1 MSWAGR
7 IFLGEGWMI
16 YAGPV
21 GPTTWHRHHAFQL
34 VCSLERALIL
44 RGRADAVGESCHV
57 AAIPNDVDHKFE
69 SGCPSTILGYV
80 DPETLWGRRLRRTVI
95 ASARADAWRT
105 SGGPLVD
112 LSKID
117 PPRTWPAAAAV
128 RDQMIDRVTGEAVRP
143 VPLHPALLAARR
155 WLVSQVDGGDVS
167 LGGAAAAAYLSESR
181 LSHLL
186 AEQLGLGWR
195 PLVLWLR
202 LQRAA
207 AELGAGHSLAAAA
220 SAAGFADG
228 AHLTRTFRRMFGL
241 APSEVSDVATFV
253 RAPEE

>member
-1 MSWAGR
+1 M
-7 IFLGEGWMI
+7 L
-16 YAGPV
+16 YVGPV

-34 VCSLERALIL
+34 VCSLEQEVLI
-44 RGRADAVGESCHV
+44 RGRDDVAGEACRV
-57 AAIPNDVDHKFE
+57 AAIPNDVEHRVE
-69 SGCPSTILGYV
+69 SGCASTILAYV
-80 DPETLWGRRLRRTVI
+80 DPETLWGRRLRRTVTP
-95 ASARADAWRT
+95 SARANAWRT
-105 SGGPLVD
+105 SGGPLQD
-112 LSKID
+112 LSTVD
-117 PPRTWPAAAAV
+117 PPRTWPMAAAV
-128 RDQMIDRVTGEAVRP
+128 RDQMIDRVTGEEIRP

-155 WLVSQVDGGDVS
+155 WLASQLDGGDVS
-167 LGGAAAAAYLSESR
+167 LAGAAAVADLSESR

-220 SAAGFADG
+220 SVAGFADG

-241 APSEVSDVATFV
+241 APSEVADVATFV